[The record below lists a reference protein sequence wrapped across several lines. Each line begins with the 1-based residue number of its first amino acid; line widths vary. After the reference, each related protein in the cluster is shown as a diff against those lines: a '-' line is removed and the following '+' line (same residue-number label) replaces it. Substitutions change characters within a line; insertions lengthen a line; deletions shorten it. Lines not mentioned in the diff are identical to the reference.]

1 MRVGD
6 RGGSGTRDSQCWPR
20 RVLGN
25 ADELVISG
33 RGRDR
38 SHSLPQSPAPPGS
51 SPCVGLSLSTSLLLH
66 QTGEQSCPLWPTQVP
81 PSWNPSPTARSI
93 NLQVPQLGG
102 GTSSQ
107 PPAGTRAL
115 LLAGLPSCSC
125 HLAGHPTWPP
135 GFRVYLPTAG
145 LPQAAE
151 NGRRCLASP
160 PGRQSPPMVGGALL
174 TLAATSDP

>member
-1 MRVGD
+1 MAVAVFLPACPPRLPSPED
-6 RGGSGTRDSQCWPR
+6 RKLTQSWFLGSF
-20 RVLGN
+20 
-25 ADELVISG
+25 LVSW
-33 RGRDR
+33 
-38 SHSLPQSPAPPGS
+38 
-51 SPCVGLSLSTSLLLH
+51 LSLKHYMDLATYKLSWKQREIILSFLRLW
-66 QTGEQSCPLWPTQVP
+66 EQSCPLWPTQVP
-81 PSWNPSPTARSI
+81 PSWNPSPTACSI

-115 LLAGLPSCSC
+115 LLAGLPSCSR

-160 PGRQSPPMVGGALL
+160 PGRQSPPMVGGALF